1 MMLKSSKTNDFS
13 NTILF
18 SNTVKPV
25 QTTTNFS
32 PQMKKKKNCL
42 EQPLQTFTQQRKGN
56 KHKTKMHKK

>member
-32 PQMKKKKNCL
+32 PQMKKKTKLSRTTTTNL
-42 EQPLQTFTQQRKGN
+42 YTAKKGKQT
-56 KHKTKMHKK
+56 